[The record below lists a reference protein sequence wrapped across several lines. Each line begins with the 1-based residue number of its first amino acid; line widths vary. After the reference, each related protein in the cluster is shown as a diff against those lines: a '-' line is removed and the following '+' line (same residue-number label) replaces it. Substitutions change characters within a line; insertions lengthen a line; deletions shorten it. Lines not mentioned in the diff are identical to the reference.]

1 MTDVLSNDDIDIV
14 TSALVIYGV
23 IPGRPAGVRV
33 GLFLHRESCITSGC
47 MHGTLKPIQWKE
59 IVANSNSGDSVV
71 DRVVRVIAA
80 FPEGVTGLQLS
91 ELAARAE
98 LPLTTAHR
106 LVRQLAGHGLLESA
120 PAARSAWACGS
131 GSSSTAIRPRSN
143 SARPPCRSWRTSSRC
158 CNQNVNLAVLDGW
171 EALFVERLSR
181 RGSVANRAQ
190 VAGRMPVH
198 VSSAGLVLMANQPR
212 AVQAEYLERIQR
224 SDRPADRRRTS
235 APCWARPPTR
245 AIAQLAGVVDPD
257 TWGIAVPVL
266 DRRKRAVAALGVVV
280 PLREVRLQALVPAL
294 QTAARGI
301 GRRLRRARRLNHCI
315 PFNGIHVTRIT
326 PGGAHC

>member
-1 MTDVLSNDDIDIV
+1 M
-14 TSALVIYGV
+14 
-23 IPGRPAGVRV
+23 
-33 GLFLHRESCITSGC
+33 
-47 MHGTLKPIQWKE
+47 
-59 IVANSNSGDSVV
+59 ANSNSGDSVV
-71 DRVVRVIAA
+71 DRILRLIAA
-80 FPEGVTGLQLS
+80 FPEGATALQLS

-106 LVRQLAGHGLLESA
+106 LVRQLAGHGLLEVGS
-120 PAARSAWACGS
+120 S
-131 GSSSTAIRPRSN
+131 GSVSLGLRLWELANRSSPTLELRQAALPFMEDIQQVLH
-143 SARPPCRSWRTSSRC
+143 
-158 CNQNVNLAVLDGW
+158 QNVNLAVLDGR

-212 AVQAEYLERIQR
+212 AVQAEYLEGF
-224 SDRPADRRRTS
+224 SDPTGRLVPEDLRTLLGE
-235 APCWARPPTR
+235 AAHQGY
-245 AIAQLAGVVDPD
+245 AQLAGVVDPD

-266 DRRKRAVAALGVVV
+266 DRKQRAVAALGVVV

-301 GRRLRRARRLNHCI
+301 GRRL
-315 PFNGIHVTRIT
+315 GETRQST
-326 PGGAHC
+326 SFHSAESL